1 MADGHLVLIAGA
13 LLSAALAASLLAGRL
28 RVPSLVLFLGIG
40 MAIGSDGLGW
50 IDFTDYRLARDIG
63 VIALAL
69 ILFEGGLNAGFGE
82 IRPVLGPAIGLALLG
97 TLLTALLAGLAA
109 TWLFDFSLLEGLLL
123 GSIVAATDGAAVFAL
138 LRGSSLK
145 RALARTLE
153 GEAGMNDPVAVLL
166 VIGFVDWITH
176 RNYGIDDMLWL
187 FVRQLAIGGAVGLAV
202 GWLVVQAFQRA
213 RLATPGLYPV
223 ASIAAAA
230 LAYGAA
236 TVLDGSGFLAVYL
249 AGLALGGAHV
259 PAKQTITAFHQGMA
273 WIAQLSMFLVLG
285 LLVFPSQLGDVAVEG
300 TVLALVLALVARP
313 LAVFVSTFGTRFAP
327 ADRVV
332 LGWAGLRGAV
342 PVVLATFPVLA
353 HVPHSVEFFDIV
365 FFAVIVSTVLQGT
378 TFEPLA
384 ERLGATASAPPMTA
398 SPLTET
404 GAIRQLGADAV
415 EIAVAP
421 GDAIVGRRIRELGLP
436 REAIVNVIVR
446 GGEAIP
452 PRGSTRIEAGDRL
465 HVLVRREQLGGMRAL
480 AERWRTGPVGPPPRP
495 RRVHE
500 GHAPVFHVRPWGAE
514 DGDAAS
520 AERVAGRAVV
530 DRLRTRR
537 DAPGALVLLDDGYL
551 AVTGPLLALGRERLL
566 SEWVRRRV
574 RSARTDAER
583 AWWEEVLGAIAFA
596 AYAPA
601 PQATMRGVDSAPGEA
616 Y

>member
-13 LLSAALAASLLAGRL
+13 LLSAGLAASLLAGRL

-40 MAIGSDGLGW
+40 MAIGSEGTGW
-50 IDFTDYRLARDIG
+50 IGFTDYRLARDIG
-63 VIALAL
+63 VTALAL

-82 IRPVLGPAIGLALLG
+82 LRPVLGPAVSLALLG

-109 TWLFDFSLLEGLLL
+109 TWLFDFRLLEGLLL

-138 LRGSSLK
+138 LRDSSLK
-145 RALARTLE
+145 RSLARTLE

-166 VIGFVDWITH
+166 VIGFVDWVTH
-176 RNYGIDDMLWL
+176 RNYGIADMLWL
-187 FVRQLAIGGAVGLAV
+187 FARQLAIGGAVGLAV
-202 GWLVVQAFQRA
+202 GWLAVQAFQRA

-230 LAYGAA
+230 LAFGAA

-249 AGLALGGAHV
+249 AGLALGSAHV

-273 WIAQLSMFLVLG
+273 WIAQLTMFLVLG
-285 LLVFPSQLGDVAVEG
+285 LLVFPSQLGGVAVEG
-300 TVLALVLALVARP
+300 TVLALVLALLARP
-313 LAVFVSTFGTRFAP
+313 VAVLASTVGARFAL

-342 PVVLATFPVLA
+342 PVVLATFPVLEG
-353 HVPHSVEFFDIV
+353 VPHSHEFFNIV
-365 FFAVIVSTVLQGT
+365 FFAVIVSTVVQGM

-384 ERLGATASAPPMTA
+384 ARLGATASAPMAA

-404 GAIRQLGADAV
+404 GAIRRLGADAV
-415 EIAVAP
+415 EVAVAP

-446 GGEAIP
+446 GREAIP
-452 PRGSTRIEAGDRL
+452 PRGSTRIEADDRL
-465 HVLVRREQLGGMRAL
+465 HVLVRREQLGAMRAL
-480 AERWRTGPVGPPPRP
+480 AERWRDGPVGPPPRP
-495 RRVHE
+495 RRVPE
-500 GHAPVFHVRPWGAE
+500 GHAPLFHVRPWHAA
-514 DGDAAS
+514 DGDPAR
-520 AERVAGRAVV
+520 AEQVAGRAVV

-566 SEWVRRRV
+566 SDWVRRRV
-574 RSARTDAER
+574 RSARADAER
-583 AWWEEVLGAIAFA
+583 AWWEEVLGAIA
-596 AYAPA
+596 
-601 PQATMRGVDSAPGEA
+601 R
-616 Y
+616 